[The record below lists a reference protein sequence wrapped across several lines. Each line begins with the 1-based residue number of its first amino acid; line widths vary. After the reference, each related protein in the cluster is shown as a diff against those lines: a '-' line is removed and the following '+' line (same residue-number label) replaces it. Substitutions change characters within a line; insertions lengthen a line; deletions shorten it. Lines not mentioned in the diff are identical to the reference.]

1 MDEGIDLA
9 DLFDIPDG
17 GELHPFPV
25 KSRRRIKP
33 PRKCSYCRRE
43 GHDRRTCPSRP
54 KCGICREVG
63 HDRRTC
69 PDRIQR
75 PIRAPYLKK
84 PKRQNPVAV
93 NSQPRCKCG
102 YTGSQT
108 CITTSCK
115 NCCRSPY
122 CKFHGKKNQRFEH
135 RQNPIKEKKN
145 SLFTSILSTLP
156 NFFGGFLLLS
166 AMGLILGSAYIA
178 FNALMPVFEGI
189 WDFFE
194 YIWGG
199 IVSVYYFLV
208 AVANFIGSIF
218 EFIFSILEFI
228 VSIFEFIYEVIELLV
243 WIVIAIIAFIV
254 WLIVGILS
262 YAGELLAWIF

>member
-1 MDEGIDLA
+1 MDEGIDLS
-9 DLFDIPDG
+9 DLFDIPGG

-33 PRKCSYCRRE
+33 SRKCSYCRQE

-54 KCGICREVG
+54 KCGICRKVG

-75 PIRAPYLKK
+75 PIRASYLKNS
-84 PKRQNPVAV
+84 KRQNSVAV
-93 NSQPRCKCG
+93 NPRPRCKCG
-102 YTGSQT
+102 YTGSQS

-122 CKFHGKKNQRFEH
+122 CKYHGKKNQRIES
-135 RQNPIKEKKN
+135 RQNPINREKH
-145 SLFTSILSTLP
+145 SLFGNILSFLP
-156 NFFGGFLLLS
+156 DFFGGFLLLS
-166 AMGLILGSAYIA
+166 VMGLIFGGAYFT

-194 YIWGG
+194 YIWDG
-199 IVSVYYFLV
+199 IVTIYYFLV

-218 EFIFSILEFI
+218 EFIIDIL
-228 VSIFEFIYEVIELLV
+228 EFIYEVIELLV
-243 WIVIAIIAFIV
+243 WVVIGITSLIV
-254 WLIVGILS
+254 WLIVSILS